1 MDGPNSSDKNDF
13 NKNNEIINIDKDKET
28 NQASRGNERKEIM
41 EEDRQIITEEEEHDE
56 LKKIKAQKEAQIK
69 QLEQRYH
76 DILDNFIIKWETD
89 KSNFEQYFDQ
99 YVSPEMN
106 NMFNTPCILL
116 FQDKVVLIFK
126 FLCKYFDYL
135 KDQLKDIPIKTLF
148 ILYNFSASSNSLLF
162 SKNLPNL
169 NNQINL
175 ENYDLIEDKI
185 FYNIF
190 KEFVPNG
197 EIENYDFD
205 LNNNCIDKYLREYL
219 FSIGFYKNFFNDFLP
234 RIDIPYNNFILFS
247 NYAFKLLS
255 HCEEKFIKKNDY
267 NLILIEVFTKKM
279 DFYIEHFNEYLNQ
292 SKNLL
297 LNEMKD
303 FLNQYDIYIFGG
315 LAWTFDIEKNNLED
329 IAENF
334 CFSIFKVF
342 EFFLKHQ
349 KLELRIFGIEKFTY
363 IVNSYD
369 KMPDKHKYNDIERVF
384 EFTKQKFIKFLVK
397 INIFDLIFGE
407 NIHEAIIGRSY
418 HVLSFL
424 YKYKSFTAEQ
434 ISLLWKISQ
443 SKYQSIGNDIIIL
456 FGKLLPEFSKEDCN
470 NILLTVY
477 NMNYN
482 EVNEITLKLLEN
494 FYFSKEKHETLLHIL
509 FKYSNELC
517 SKYGLSYAFI
527 DKSRNILVKLLTNPL
542 YKEDFIKCIK
552 NCLFCLDNNYL
563 LSTHLTI
570 LNKIMNELSE
580 IKKKNQNQNQNNIA
594 NETIMSISAM
604 ILSLNDQLSM
614 YNILIN
620 HLMKIKQFFI
630 FLAEESLRLGKLISA
645 GNFDFDSLLNADKLA
660 IKFQG
665 YKINDND
672 INEESK
678 MQLDSDNLSIE
689 DNSIGYLLPKSKIDV
704 ENYLKIILNEFIF
717 FFKNKLLKEKVD
729 LSDNE
734 IINNLFTNFE
744 FSFKENTFGKV
755 INQFLDIIFSMNELT
770 NNYLNRNMIDILYKI
785 LVENSLLM
793 KEKEI
798 FYQFL
803 KKIIELQFNN
813 PYLNYINEKDIEYI
827 CLERISSNEIMNLPT
842 SSYEI
847 LSLYFKYINQKNNN
861 IIYSNDAKITH
872 IRRLDLLVGF
882 KTILDFHIS
891 SKDLNQVIHSLI
903 LINNIIEVSAK
914 DLIKRKYLLDIL
926 FNLLKKNKS
935 KIKNTSTNS
944 IEKTGFRKI
953 LRLISTV
960 NKVKVSENLYDAND
974 PNNMLDIKINNSFF
988 ILNNTDLVPI
998 KIFKGMTIIEF
1009 KEELINKFVC
1019 NDPLQINHLGNFPI
1033 PNITNLSQLKSEIHK
1048 NNLVILYY
1056 KSYILKDDFTLADY
1070 NIESNDS
1077 IKILNRIYIDINDLE
1092 FKMTDQQLKEGYE
1105 AIKLVFNNQYNEEI
1119 MKEALYKF
1127 KGDAE
1132 NAITF
1137 MTEENNI
1144 QSLIHEIEEKK
1155 KNEPKKREE
1164 IICLEEDK
1172 FNLLLDILNEGDN
1185 DLNSS
1190 IWDLFSEIKFPDIFV
1205 INAIKLFDNIME
1217 ENNLNKKILIL
1228 KIINSVIFG
1237 DNTFCKNNKIDD
1249 DIKNEWISKF
1259 VNNDIFI
1266 GQILDFLSK
1275 LNIDEFNQY
1284 NYTKIISIIINWLEK
1299 IFIKIKENNSSKE
1312 TNINESGSNFN
1323 IIIDNNNTTEEKQ
1336 KNKNTESVDIRF
1348 ELEESQGNNFIE
1360 ILAKNNF
1367 IHSIYTIL
1375 GIVLE
1380 FIKGK
1385 EENLIIKCIYN
1396 ILIGYLE
1403 IKTNDINIFLEEE
1416 KQQKII
1422 LKVLISS
1429 LENDKIE
1436 IRKSSIDFFKE
1447 LMNVTKQF
1455 KEEENIVDIQSFLL
1469 TCYYPELIS
1478 GEIYSE
1484 EFYEIYNFLINFER
1498 IKPNTI
1504 PMDEMIDKFLG
1515 NIFDFYLNNQNLDNN
1530 PENLEKIKNNIKY
1543 NLYIL
1548 CCLHPLYDD
1557 LLENAIEKNF
1567 QENKDIIITLYNCLF
1582 KIEKN
1587 NNNDNINLLFS
1598 DDQLRGNSFFFLSI
1612 LISQKQKYFNIL
1624 FPKII
1629 EHHKSIPSNKVDL
1642 PLGSLFRNF
1651 DTQKFI
1657 GLKNYGATCY
1667 LNSLFQ
1673 QMFMIPTFYQD
1684 LFKFDITEKNE
1695 NLTDSTIYNMQ
1706 LTFTNLKKSCMQY
1719 YTPIKFI
1726 HSFKNAFNG
1735 EPISL
1740 GTQQDTDEFLSI
1752 LCDKL
1757 EKEAKKYGKENFLE
1771 NSFKGKITNEIV
1783 SLEDEHPYYSQTEE
1797 PFYRIT
1803 LDIKGHKN
1811 LEDALDAYIQGEIL
1825 DGDNKYF
1832 VEKYNKK
1839 ISIKKRTTIKKI
1851 GNQIIIHLKRFEFN
1865 FVTFQ
1870 NFKLNDYLKFPLKL
1884 NFKKWTRAYLR
1895 MNEANTNEM
1904 NDNNIISKEEQ
1915 ENLNEEKM
1923 NYELTGI
1930 LVHSGAT
1937 LKSGHY
1943 YSFIKDQETNKWYKF
1958 NDSQITEYDIDK
1970 DLEKECFG
1978 NIDNSINKYGKG
1990 AYLLFYTKKECIESN
2005 KNFQKNIKIN
2015 ENILREVESENINFI
2030 KIKTFAN
2037 DMYHRFI
2044 INIINYSLQYL
2055 NDADLDIGI
2064 NVNDNDCSILISD
2077 EMKQEIKIYEKLI
2090 SILKGNKEN
2099 KIDLND
2105 NEFKNL
2111 PENME
2116 QIYEKCK
2123 DEITE
2128 NKENDIKDNSFK
2140 NGNFSLES
2148 IIKLFYFFTF
2158 GIAYQY
2164 NDKDQ
2169 NINELLYLLIQILQK
2184 YPKYIVFIMKMIE
2197 KDINIFV
2204 DLLFKYI
2211 FIDKEMKRINNTIK
2225 SLYLIL
2231 FGYIYNF
2238 EREKYHLITNET
2250 FCYFTKD
2257 EKGKFRV
2264 EKEYKSLFLRL
2275 FHKLFCSNLEKCR
2288 EKFNRDALFLN
2299 LFNSLISIYPE
2310 LCHVSSNYLISL
2322 ISFITNNNLPNFKS
2336 EKNPNFKMGNKD
2348 SVYYPNSLYY
2358 ISFTNTILRCVTD
2371 GMQSSKTIS
2380 PYFITNINLNKEN
2393 PDFSLCP
2400 KLPSNWRR
2408 ILDSQFFFNYIMFC
2422 RNNDIIKIFY
2432 HLSFND
2438 KDVTIYGMKFM
2449 NGFLKTD
2456 QSYCEN
2462 NEIYFSRIFEI
2473 LSINDDLKELR
2484 IKILYD
2490 LNGDVNEENSLM
2502 KFYFDRKDLFPNITL
2517 KGIYILAKI
2526 ILQNNIA
2533 YECFKKNIKKIEWI
2547 KNYNTEA
2554 MTKTKDQNGYF
2565 YKIIQKDLGKL
2576 NDLFQVIDELIKK
2589 LEI

>member
-1 MDGPNSSDKNDF
+1 MDGPDTSNNNEL
-13 NKNNEIINIDKDKET
+13 NKNNEIININNDKET
-28 NQASRGNERKEIM
+28 NQAVNDNECKEIM
-41 EEDRQIITEEEEHDE
+41 EEDRQIILQEKEQEE

-69 QLEQRYH
+69 QLEQKYN
-76 DILDNFIIKWETD
+76 DILNNFIIKWEAD

-99 YVSPEMN
+99 YVFPELN

-116 FQDKVVLIFK
+116 YQDKVVLIFK
-126 FLCKYFDYL
+126 FLCKYLDYI
-135 KDQLKDIPIKTLF
+135 KDQLKNIPIKILF
-148 ILYNFSASSNSLLF
+148 ILNNFSASSNCLLF
-162 SKNLPNL
+162 SKNLPNF
-169 NNQINL
+169 NNQINF
-175 ENYDLIEDKI
+175 ENYEIIEDKI

-190 KEFVPNG
+190 KELVPNG

-219 FSIGFYKNFFNDFLP
+219 FNIGFFRNFFIDFLP
-234 RIDIPYNNFILFS
+234 RKDIPYNNFFFFS
-247 NYAFKLLS
+247 NYSFKLLS
-255 HCEEKFIKKNDY
+255 HCEENFIKKNDY
-267 NLILIEVFTKKM
+267 NVILLEVFTKKM
-279 DFYIEHFNEYLNQ
+279 DYYIENFNDYLNQ
-292 SKNLL
+292 NKNLL

-303 FLNQYDIYIFGG
+303 FLNIYNIYIFGG
-315 LAWTFDIEKNNLED
+315 LAWIFDIKKDNLEVE
-329 IAENF
+329 AENF
-334 CFSIFKVF
+334 CFSIYKVF

-363 IVNSYD
+363 IVSFYEATPN
-369 KMPDKHKYNDIERVF
+369 KQQYNDIERVL
-384 EFTKQKFIKFLVK
+384 EFTKQNFIKFLVK

-418 HVLSFL
+418 HILSFL
-424 YKYKSFTAEQ
+424 YKYKCFTTEQ

-494 FYFSKEKHETLLHIL
+494 FYFSKEKHEALLHIL

-517 SKYGLSYAFI
+517 SKYGLSYTFI

-542 YKEDFIKCIK
+542 YKEDFFKCIK
-552 NCLFCLDNNYL
+552 SCLFCMDNNYL
-563 LSTHLTI
+563 LNTHLTI
-570 LNKIMNELSE
+570 LNKIINELSE
-580 IKKKNQNQNQNNIA
+580 IKKKNENQNNIA
-594 NETIMSISAM
+594 NETIRNISIM
-604 ILSLNDQLSM
+604 IFSLNEQLSM

-620 HLMKIKQFFI
+620 HLIKMKRFFI
-630 FLAEESLRLGKLISA
+630 FLVEESLRLGKLINA
-645 GNFDFDSLLNADKLA
+645 GNFDFDSLLNLDKLV
-660 IKFQG
+660 IK
-665 YKINDND
+665 YKEYNNDNIKED
-672 INEESK
+672 SK
-678 MQLDSDNLSIE
+678 MELDSDNLSIE

-704 ENYLKIILNEFIF
+704 EKYLKITLNEFISY
-717 FFKNKLLKEKVD
+717 FKNKLLKEKID
-729 LSDNE
+729 LSDDE
-734 IINNLFTNFE
+734 IITNIFNNFE
-744 FSFKENTFGKV
+744 FSFKENTFGKM
-755 INQFLDIIFSMNELT
+755 INQLLDIILSINELT
-770 NNYLNRNMIDILYKI
+770 NNYMDRNVIDVFYKI

-793 KEKEI
+793 KEKGI
-798 FYQFL
+798 FYHFL
-803 KKIIELQFNN
+803 KKIIVLQLNN
-813 PYLNYINEKDIEYI
+813 PYLNYIKEKDIEYI
-827 CLERISSNEIMNLPT
+827 CLERISSNEIMNLPVP
-842 SSYEI
+842 SYEI
-847 LSLYFKYINQKNNN
+847 LSLYFKYINQKNYN
-861 IIYSNDAKITH
+861 IIYNNESKIIH

-891 SKDLNQVIHSLI
+891 SKETSQIINSLH

-914 DLIKRKYLLDIL
+914 DLIQRKYLLDIL
-926 FNLLKKNKS
+926 FNLLKNNKS

-944 IEKTGFRKI
+944 IEKTGFRRI
-953 LRLISTV
+953 LRLISTI
-960 NKVKVSENLYDAND
+960 NKVKVRENLYDTND
-974 PNNMLDIKINNSFF
+974 PNNMLDININNCFF
-988 ILNNTDLVPI
+988 IINNTDIISI
-998 KIFKGMTIIEF
+998 KAFKGMSIIEF
-1009 KEELINKFVC
+1009 KEDLINKLVC

-1033 PNITNLSQLKSEIHK
+1033 PNITNLSQLKSEINK

-1056 KSYILKDDFTLADY
+1056 KSHILKDDFTLADY
-1070 NIESNDS
+1070 NIESYDC
-1077 IKILNRIYIDINDLE
+1077 IKIINRIYVDINELE
-1092 FKMTDQQLKEGYE
+1092 FKMTDQQLKVGYE
-1105 AIKLVFNNQYNEEI
+1105 QIKLCFGDKYNEEI

-1137 MTEENNI
+1137 MAEENNI
-1144 QSLIHEIEEKK
+1144 QSFLHEIEEKK

-1185 DLNSS
+1185 DLNST
-1190 IWDLFSEIKFPDIFV
+1190 IWDLFAEIKFPDIFI

-1237 DNTFCKNNKIDD
+1237 DNTFCKNNKLDN

-1275 LNIDEFNQY
+1275 LNIDESNQ
-1284 NYTKIISIIINWLEK
+1284 NNCTKIISIIINWFEK
-1299 IFIKIKENNSSKE
+1299 IFIKIKENKSNKD

-1323 IIIDNNNTTEEKQ
+1323 IIIDNNNDAEEKQ
-1336 KNKNTESVDIRF
+1336 KNKNTDTTDFGF

-1367 IHSIYTIL
+1367 IHSIYVIL

-1385 EENLIIKCIYN
+1385 DEKLIIKCIYN

-1403 IKTNDINIFLEEE
+1403 IKTNDINTFLEEE
-1416 KQQKII
+1416 KEQKKI

-1429 LENDKIE
+1429 LESEKAE
-1436 IRKSSIDFFKE
+1436 IRKSSINFFKE
-1447 LMNVTKQF
+1447 LMNITKQF
-1455 KEEENIVDIQSFLL
+1455 KDAENIVDIQSFLL

-1478 GEIYSE
+1478 DEVYSE
-1484 EFYEIYNFLINFER
+1484 EFYEIYNFLFNFEK

-1504 PMDEMIDKFLG
+1504 PIDDMIEKFLG
-1515 NIFDFYLNNQNLDNN
+1515 NIFDFYLNNQKIDNN
-1530 PENLEKIKNNIKY
+1530 PENLEKLKNNLKY

-1557 LLENAIEKNF
+1557 LLEYTIEKNF
-1567 QENKDIIITLYNCLF
+1567 NENKDIIIALYNCLF

-1598 DDQLRGNSFFFLSI
+1598 DDQLRGNSFSFLTI
-1612 LISQKQKYFNIL
+1612 LISLKQKYFNIL

-1629 EHHKSIPSNKVDL
+1629 EHHKSIPANKVDL
-1642 PLGSLFRNF
+1642 PIGNFFRNF

-1684 LFKFDITEKNE
+1684 LFKFNITEKKE
-1695 NLTDSTIYNMQ
+1695 NLADSTIYNMQ
-1706 LTFTNLKKSCMQY
+1706 LAFINLKKSCMQY
-1719 YTPIKFI
+1719 YTPINFI
-1726 HSFKNAFNG
+1726 HSFKKAFNG

-1783 SLEDEHPYYSQTEE
+1783 SLENDHPYYSQTEE

-1870 NFKLNDYLKFPLKL
+1870 NCKLNDYLKFPLKL

-1895 MNEANTNEM
+1895 MNEATTNEM
-1904 NDNNIISKEEQ
+1904 NNINIISEEEQ

-1930 LVHSGAT
+1930 LVHSGAN

-1958 NDSQITEYDIDK
+1958 NDSQITQYDIDK

-1978 NIDNSINKYGKG
+1978 NIDSSINKYGKG
-1990 AYLLFYTKKECIESN
+1990 AYLLFYTKKECIDSN
-2005 KNFQKNIKIN
+2005 KNFEKNIKIN
-2015 ENILREVESENINFI
+2015 ENILREVENENINFI
-2030 KIKTFAN
+2030 KVKTFAN
-2037 DMYHRFI
+2037 DMYHKFI
-2044 INIINYSLQYL
+2044 INIINCSLNYL
-2055 NDADLDIGI
+2055 NDEEI
-2064 NVNDNDCSILISD
+2064 NNCISINDKDYSILISD

-2105 NEFKNL
+2105 NKFENL

-2123 DEITE
+2123 EEIITKK
-2128 NKENDIKDNSFK
+2128 KENDIKDNSFK
-2140 NGNFSLES
+2140 NGNISLKS
-2148 IIKLFYFFTF
+2148 IIKLLYFFTF
-2158 GIAYQY
+2158 GTIYQY
-2164 NDKDQ
+2164 NDREQ
-2169 NINELLYLLIQILQK
+2169 NLNELLILLMTILQK
-2184 YPKYIVFIMKMIE
+2184 YPKYSVFIMKMIE

-2211 FIDKEMKRINNTIK
+2211 FIDKEMKRINSTIK
-2225 SLYLIL
+2225 NLYQLL

-2238 EREKYHLITNET
+2238 ERENYHLITNET
-2250 FCYFTKD
+2250 FCIFTKD

-2264 EKEYKSLFLRL
+2264 EKEYKSLFLRI
-2275 FHKLFCSNLEKCR
+2275 FQKLFCLNIEKCR
-2288 EKFNRDALFLN
+2288 EKYIRDALFLD
-2299 LFNSLISIYPE
+2299 LFNSIISTYPE
-2310 LCHVSSNYLISL
+2310 SCHASSNYLISL

-2336 EKNPNFKMGNKD
+2336 EKNPKFIMGNKD
-2348 SVYYPNSLYY
+2348 SVYYPNALYY
-2358 ISFTNTILRCVTD
+2358 ISFTNTIMRCVTE
-2371 GMQSSKTIS
+2371 GMQSSKKIS
-2380 PYFITNINLNKEN
+2380 PYFITNINLNEEN

-2422 RNNDIIKIFY
+2422 PNNDIAKIFY

-2438 KDVTIYGMKFM
+2438 KETTIYGMRNL
-2449 NGFLKTD
+2449 NGFFKTD
-2456 QSYCEN
+2456 TSYCEN
-2462 NEIYFSRIFEI
+2462 NDIYFLRIFEV
-2473 LSINDDLKELR
+2473 LSLNDDLKELR

-2490 LNGDVNEENSLM
+2490 LTDDANEESSLM
-2502 KFYFDRKDLFPNITL
+2502 KFYFDRKDHFPNITL

-2526 ILQNNIA
+2526 ILQNNTA
-2533 YECFKKNIKKIEWI
+2533 YEIFKKNIKKIEWI
-2547 KNYNTEA
+2547 KDYYAEA
-2554 MTKTKDQNGYF
+2554 MVNSEDQNGFF
-2565 YKIIQKDLGKL
+2565 YKIIQRDLGKL
-2576 NDLFQVIDELIKK
+2576 NDLFQIIDELINK